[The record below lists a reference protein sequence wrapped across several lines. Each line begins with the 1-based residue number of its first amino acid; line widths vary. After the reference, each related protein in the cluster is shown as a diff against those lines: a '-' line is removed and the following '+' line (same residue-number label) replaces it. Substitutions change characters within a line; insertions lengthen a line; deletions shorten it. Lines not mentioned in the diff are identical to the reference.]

1 MHIHGTATRRAC
13 VRYAVCC
20 YCVRACVRA
29 CGCVV
34 CSLEDGCVVLYTYIC
49 TCMNTKYI
57 VYDVYT
63 IHIIH
68 ILRIIYTGIE
78 DGCVVWD
85 LVDGG
90 GENGTFLNGQRVI
103 RARVRWYVPPM
114 YASM

>member
-1 MHIHGTATRRAC
+1 MTCIL
-13 VRYAVCC
+13 YIS
-20 YCVRACVRA
+20 YI
-29 CGCVV
+29 
-34 CSLEDGCVVLYTYIC
+34 LYTSYIQYDQVIEDRRVLWDLVDSGDENG
-49 TCMNTKYI
+49 TCMYI
-57 VYDVYT
+57 TCIIY
-63 IHIIH
+63 IHIH